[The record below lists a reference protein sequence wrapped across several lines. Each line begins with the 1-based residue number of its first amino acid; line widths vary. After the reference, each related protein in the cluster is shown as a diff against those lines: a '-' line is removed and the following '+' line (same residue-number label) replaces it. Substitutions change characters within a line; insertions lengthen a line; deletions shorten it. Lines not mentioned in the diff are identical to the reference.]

1 MMLLSSYSG
10 LLVHCSLVVVLCEP
24 PTIASFIWHFLR
36 LFVLF
41 SNYISSFLEKKNLFT
56 KKNSNR
62 PYSLFSSSKNELLFF
77 FIKNHLS
84 KYFSFIF
91 LLSKVVLS

>member
-24 PTIASFIWHFLR
+24 PTIAGFIWHFLR

-41 SNYISSFLEKKNLFT
+41 SNYISSFLEKIKNKISIY
-56 KKNSNR
+56 KKKSKR
-62 PYSLFSSSKNELLFF
+62 PYSLFSSSKNE
-77 FIKNHLS
+77 
-84 KYFSFIF
+84 
-91 LLSKVVLS
+91 